1 MWCWLDGGARTVEG
15 MKEFSKAAGELGF
28 EYNTV
33 DAFWYRWTDEQ
44 LKDLV
49 DYSSQFG
56 VKIWLW
62 RHGRDMRD
70 PQKRK
75 KLFERCHRL
84 GLLV

>member
-1 MWCWLDGGARTVEG
+1 
-15 MKEFSKAAGELGF
+15 MKEFSKLAGELGF

-44 LKDLV
+44 LKELV
-49 DYSSQFG
+49 DYSAQFG

-70 PQKRK
+70 PK
-75 KLFERCHRL
+75 KTQRI
-84 GLLV
+84 V